1 MIGVHGLATTFG
13 RIPVND
19 MSPSTMIK
27 SGPLAAS
34 AIDVALTYAAISSN
48 ELTSFYS
55 ELYDGGNKGP
65 PQPTL
70 FNLYKIT
77 NLSDIRIGLY
87 KSWFH
92 DSDKDIYNHCYKVI
106 KYLQS
111 KGASVIDIEIPHIR
125 IMRLAHS
132 MRISTEFSV
141 SWDKH
146 YHSYPNRLVK

>member
-13 RIPVND
+13 RIPMND

-27 SGPLAAS
+27 SGPLATS

-55 ELYDGGNKGP
+55 ELYDGGINGP
-65 PQPTL
+65 PQPIL
-70 FNLYKIT
+70 LNLYKIT
-77 NLSDIRIGLY
+77 NLSDIRIGIY
-87 KSWFH
+87 KSWFN
-92 DSDKDIYNHCYKVI
+92 DSNKEISNYCYKVI

-111 KGASVIDIEIPHIR
+111 KGAIVIDIEIPHIR
-125 IMRLAHS
+125 AMRLAHS
-132 MRISTEFSV
+132 MRISTEFAV

-146 YHSYPNRLVK
+146 YYNYPNRLVL